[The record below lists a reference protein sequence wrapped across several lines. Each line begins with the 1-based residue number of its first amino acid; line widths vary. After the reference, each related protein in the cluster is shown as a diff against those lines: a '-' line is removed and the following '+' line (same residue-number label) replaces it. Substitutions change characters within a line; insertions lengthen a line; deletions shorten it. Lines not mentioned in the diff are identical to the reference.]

1 MTDSIEISAVPA
13 PASGISWLDR
23 IAQGIIVVGVPILL
37 VLFGVRLVMTD
48 AFLRLEYLREGFP
61 RDVYGFTTEDRLY
74 YAPFALNY
82 LLNGEDISYLSD
94 LEFLDTRQPL
104 FNARELRHMF
114 DVKRVTQAAFTVA
127 VVLAITV
134 LASMLTL
141 RFRHGSRDRLRYA
154 LMRGA
159 YATFALIILIVVL
172 AVVGWEIFFTGF
184 HRLFFEGD
192 TWLFSWSDTLIRLFP
207 EQFWFDAAIAIGVL
221 TIFGALLILL
231 IAFLT
236 KRLTGR

>member
-1 MTDSIEISAVPA
+1 MTDSIELSGA
-13 PASGISWLDR
+13 PAERAAWLDR
-23 IAQGIIVVGVPILL
+23 LAQGIIIVGVPVLLIL
-37 VLFGVRLVMTD
+37 FAVRLVMTD
-48 AFLRLEYLREGFP
+48 AFLRFEYLRDGFP
-61 RDVYGFTTEDRLY
+61 QDVYGFTTEDRLY
-74 YAPFALNY
+74 YAPYALNY
-82 LLNGEDISYLSD
+82 LLNGEDISYLSE

-114 DVKRVTQAAFTVA
+114 DVKQVTQAAFTSA
-127 VVLAITV
+127 IVLAFTV
-134 LASMLTL
+134 LAAMLAL

-172 AVVGWEIFFTGF
+172 AVVGWEVFFTGF

-192 TWLFSWSDTLIRLFP
+192 TWLFAWSDTLIRLFP

-231 IAFLT
+231 AASLT